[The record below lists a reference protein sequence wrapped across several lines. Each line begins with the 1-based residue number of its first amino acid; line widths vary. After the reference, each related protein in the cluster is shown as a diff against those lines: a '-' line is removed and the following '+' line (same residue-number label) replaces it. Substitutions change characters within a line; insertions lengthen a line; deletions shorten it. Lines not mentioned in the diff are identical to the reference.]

1 LRCRV
6 MDTTERGAA
15 ARPPLVLVAEDAT
28 IVRLDLTRLLEQ
40 SGYEV
45 IQARDGEEAVALADE
60 HKPDLAIL
68 DVKMPNLDG
77 IEAARR
83 ILRGQLL
90 PIVMLTA
97 YADEDSVTRAI
108 EAGVFAYLTKPFRE
122 QDLLPAIKTAQ
133 ARYQEFLNV
142 LDDYDSLSDALAAQK
157 MIEKAKGLLMAKE
170 GLSEGEAFTRLRTA
184 SKLSGQSLEV
194 IAGAVVAAFATA

>member
-1 LRCRV
+1 METV
-6 MDTTERGAA
+6 DRGAA

-28 IVRLDLTRLLEQ
+28 IVRLDLARLLEQ

-97 YADEDSVTRAI
+97 YADEDSVARAI
-108 EAGVFAYLTKPFRE
+108 DAGVFAYLTKPFRE
-122 QDLLPAIKTAQ
+122 QDLLPAIKMAQ

-142 LDDYDSLSDALAAQK
+142 LDDYDSLSEALAAQK
-157 MIEKAKGLLMAKE
+157 TIEKAKGLLMAKE

>member
-1 LRCRV
+1 METV
-6 MDTTERGAA
+6 DRGAA
-15 ARPPLVLVAEDAT
+15 DRPPLVLVAEDAT

-40 SGYEV
+40 SGYDV
-45 IQARDGEEAVALADE
+45 IQARDGEEAVALAEE

-108 EAGVFAYLTKPFRE
+108 DAGVFAYLTKPFRE

-133 ARYQEFLNV
+133 ARYTEFLGV
-142 LDDYDSLSDALAAQK
+142 LDDYDSLSEALAAQK